1 MLVPLSLSPSIT
13 HSHTHTH
20 TQIDFGLTYPTCSHL
35 PPPFPGGY
43 YACNKYLKGV
53 AEGTLEGEAKSAHA
67 AEAANL
73 AWQKEG
79 KDCHHPT
86 ALSAVP
92 YSGVAQFVAP
102 IALCSFNRLTVPN
115 SITAVIH

>member
-1 MLVPLSLSPSIT
+1 MTSSHFTASLLSSFVSSFSSSFSI
-13 HSHTHTH
+13 
-20 TQIDFGLTYPTCSHL
+20 FV
-35 PPPFPGGY
+35 GGY

-79 KDCHHPT
+79 ID
-86 ALSAVP
+86 
-92 YSGVAQFVAP
+92 
-102 IALCSFNRLTVPN
+102 
-115 SITAVIH
+115 

>member
-1 MLVPLSLSPSIT
+1 MLSSPS
-13 HSHTHTH
+13 S
-20 TQIDFGLTYPTCSHL
+20 FL
-35 PPPFPGGY
+35 PAPLGGY

-79 KDCHHPT
+79 REYHHLT
-86 ALSAVP
+86 AEIAVR
-92 YSGVAQFVAP
+92 YSVVVHDVA
-102 IALCSFNRLTVPN
+102 LTARCILQPHYCTEQHH
-115 SITAVIH
+115 SSSTP